1 MIQINEAKAIDITK
15 EKIRA
20 WRDVEFAKNDI
31 KLQNAIV
38 DGNET
43 VKAEA
48 IAHRDYLRN
57 LTDECNNKTID
68 ELKSLLTK
76 LNTSI

>member
-48 IAHRDYLRN
+48 ITRRDYLRN
-57 LTDECNNKTID
+57 LTDECNNRTID
-68 ELKSLLTK
+68 ELKSLLIE
-76 LNTSI
+76 LNI